1 MIHEHDDEDG
11 CIDGAAAMGKDGSV
25 LRAQL
30 IRYVMQLSDETRA
43 KLLAFLHL
51 TDDLRDVEGRLIVN
65 RDGET
70 QMTLFRDRSERA
82 QSRSAPGSG
91 AEPLQ

>member
-1 MIHEHDDEDG
+1 MMREHDDEEG
-11 CIDGAAAMGKDGSV
+11 CFDSRATKEKSGSA
-25 LRAQL
+25 LSAQL
-30 IRYVMQLSDETRA
+30 IRYVLQLSDETRA

-51 TDDLRDVEGRLIVN
+51 TDDLCDVEGHLIVN

-70 QMTLFRDRSERA
+70 QMTLFRDKSA
-82 QSRSAPGSG
+82 HGPSRSAPGNG